1 MKISTTLK
9 GLMAL
14 IILLPTMAFAH
25 SKVNSSNP
33 ESGSQVSA
41 GLETLELNF
50 TKAVRVTRFGLH
62 RAEDGMSMG
71 ALMDHEQDAAEV
83 LDNMG
88 EAEVP
93 ITSDMP
99 NGFGTELAVTFDGL
113 DAGIYHYA
121 WIAVAQDGHLMEGQG
136 HFEVMAAE

>member
-1 MKISTTLK
+1 MRLITLF
-9 GLMAL
+9 MAL
-14 IILLPTMAFAH
+14 VILPAMAFAH

-33 ESGSQVSA
+33 ESGSQVPS

-50 TKAVRVTRFGLH
+50 TKPVRVTHFGLH
-62 RAEDGMSMG
+62 RAEDGMSMDT
-71 ALMDHEQDAAEV
+71 LMDHDQDAADV
-83 LDNMG
+83 LDKMG
-88 EAEVP
+88 GVEVP

-99 NGFGTELAVTFDGL
+99 NGFGTELVVTFNGL

-136 HFEVMAAE
+136 HFEVMTAE

>member
-1 MKISTTLK
+1 MRLITL
-9 GLMAL
+9 LITLLAL
-14 IILLPTMAFAH
+14 PSMAFAH

-33 ESGSQVSA
+33 ESGSQVSE
-41 GLETLELNF
+41 GLATLELNF

-62 RAEDGMSMG
+62 RAEDGMSMEMF
-71 ALMDHEQDAAEV
+71 MDHEQDAAEV
-83 LDNMG
+83 LEGMG

-93 ITSDMP
+93 IISDMP
-99 NGFGTELAVTFDGL
+99 SGFGTELAVTFDGL
-113 DAGIYHYA
+113 EAGIYHYA

>member
-9 GLMAL
+9 GLMTL
-14 IILLPTMAFAH
+14 IVFLPTMAFAH

-33 ESGSQVSA
+33 ESGSQVPT

-62 RAEDGMSMG
+62 RAEDGMSMEM
-71 ALMDHEQDAAEV
+71 LMDHEQDAAEV
-83 LDNMG
+83 LDAMG
-88 EAEVP
+88 DAEVA

-99 NGFGTELAVTFDGL
+99 NGFGTDLVVTFEGL

-136 HFEVMAAE
+136 HFEAMAAE